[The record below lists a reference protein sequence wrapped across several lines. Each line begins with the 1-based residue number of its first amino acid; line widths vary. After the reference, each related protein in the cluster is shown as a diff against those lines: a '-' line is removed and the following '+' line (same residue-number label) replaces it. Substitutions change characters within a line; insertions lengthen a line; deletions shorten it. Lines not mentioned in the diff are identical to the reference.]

1 MSNIFEAVNKSFKES
16 DDYHGEG
23 DIIKISV
30 CPNIEDAPNVYER
43 FKGCVRAI
51 VESSTGE
58 TGCCYIKKERGLN
71 TVVCYAHSSAKWVEY
86 EGYFVAVDI
95 NSNYKE
101 SKQQDII
108 VKRLPD
114 GGYDVH
120 YGDKRTGLLS
130 YDEMLGLVS
139 SIAMPESRPCLQWLH
154 SEEWHKNWEQ
164 QHEFDKKAEKL
175 ESWQKQ
181 LIVKAGSNEV
191 CTTEQK

>member
-1 MSNIFEAVNKSFKES
+1 MIDIFEAVNKSFKES
-16 DDYHGEG
+16 DDYYGEG
-23 DIIKISV
+23 KIVKISV
-30 CPNIEDAPNVYER
+30 CPNIENAPNVYER
-43 FKGCVRAI
+43 FKGCVRAV

-58 TGCCYIKKERGLN
+58 TGCCYIKKEDSLN
-71 TVVCYAHSSAKWVEY
+71 PVVCYAHSSAKWVEY
-86 EGYFVAVDI
+86 DGYFVAVDI

-139 SIAMPESRPCLQWLH
+139 SIAMPERRPCLQWLH

-164 QHEFDKKAEKL
+164 QYERDKQNNKL

-181 LIVKAGSNEV
+181 LIVKAGSHEI
-191 CTTEQK
+191 CPTEQK